1 VREKAD
7 DGISESQVTIKE
19 WCPGSTASL
28 SAPTAWR
35 VKQTM
40 KTCKRTRKWL
50 GSSWWYR
57 IGGLVTVVLG
67 VLQLRV
73 VHQHTLS
80 SQVVNK
86 PTGGIEGLLSKRHY
100 SGNSAN
106 ARSLSI
112 VMAVKAPE
120 ETAAPAEPKASA
132 AADPKMKTVRNK

>member
-1 VREKAD
+1 
-7 DGISESQVTIKE
+7 
-19 WCPGSTASL
+19 
-28 SAPTAWR
+28 
-35 VKQTM
+35 M

-50 GSSWWYR
+50 GSSWWYS

-106 ARSLSI
+106 ARSLSF
-112 VMAVKAPE
+112 VKAVKAVKAPE
-120 ETAAPAEPKASA
+120 ETAAPSEPKAA
-132 AADPKMKTVRNK
+132 AVADPKMNKVRDK